1 MAQPAD
7 MTRENVEALV
17 SRLGNVRSSIA
28 RVIVGQ
34 EDVVEQLLIVLLAAG
49 HGLVEGVPGLAK
61 TLLVRSLASALDLD
75 FRRIQFTPDLMPGD
89 VLGSEVLENTA
100 DGQRALTFRPGP
112 VFTNLLLA
120 DEINRTPARTQA
132 ALLECMA
139 ERSVTY
145 AGTSYSL
152 DAPFVVLATQNPVEQ
167 SGTYALPEAQLDRFL
182 LHIEVRYPSAED
194 ERAVLARTTG
204 ATGAPIEPVMS
215 AEDVIALQALTREV
229 VISDALLD
237 SVTALIRAT
246 RPGGEDTSDTV
257 NSAVEWGAGPRA
269 GQALILCAKARALI
283 HGRFAVT
290 REDLAALALPTLRHR
305 VLLNFEADAR
315 GISVA
320 DIVRPLVRAHLVDG
334 TP

>member
-1 MAQPAD
+1 
-7 MTRENVEALV
+7 MTREQVDALV
-17 SRLGNVRSSIA
+17 AKLGDVRASIA
-28 RVIVGQ
+28 RVVVGQ
-34 EDVVEQLLIVLLAAG
+34 EDVVEQLLIVLLAGG

-61 TLLVRSLASALDLD
+61 TLLVRSLAAALDLD

-89 VLGSEVLENTA
+89 VLGSEVLENTS
-100 DGQRALTFRPGP
+100 DGHRALTFRPGP

-145 AGTSYSL
+145 AGKTYAL

-182 LHIEVRYPSAED
+182 LHIEIGYPSEDD

-204 ATGAPIEPVMS
+204 AESAAISPVMHGR
-215 AEDVIALQALTREV
+215 DVTMLQALTREV

-237 SVTALIRAT
+237 SVTTLIRAT
-246 RPGGEDTSDTV
+246 RPGGRGTSDTI
-257 NSAVEWGAGPRA
+257 NASVEWGAGPRA
-269 GQALILCAKARALI
+269 GQALILCAKARALV

-290 REDLAALALPTLRHR
+290 RDDLAALALPALRHR
-305 VLLNFEADAR
+305 MLLNFDADAR
-315 GISVA
+315 GLTVA
-320 DIVRPLVRAHLVDG
+320 DLVQPLVRTCLHND